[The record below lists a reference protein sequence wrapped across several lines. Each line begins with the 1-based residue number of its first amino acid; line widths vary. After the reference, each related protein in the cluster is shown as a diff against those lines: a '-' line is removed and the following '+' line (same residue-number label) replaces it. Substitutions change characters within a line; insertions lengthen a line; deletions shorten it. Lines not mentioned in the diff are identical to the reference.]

1 MFESRRD
8 GLNCNYR
15 LWLTH
20 ATNKHMLNAL
30 NAMVQLD
37 PVVILDLI
45 VPSNKIIQHGP
56 NFDVQKIHIGHTEPI
71 ASN

>member
-15 LWLTH
+15 LWLSH
-20 ATNKHMLNAL
+20 ATNRPML